1 MRLPILFRNNAQ
13 NQIEDFLTAHADA
26 LISGSLGVDQ
36 LLEVYDRSVRHQ
48 AEGLMALAGQISRLL
63 IPVEPSEQFVNRLYR
78 ELIESDAPGRMSIWA
93 RIRSLPPRTQL
104 AAGLG
109 GAAMTA
115 GVVYIAT
122 RTMPNPLGYWRN
134 RHVA

>member
-1 MRLPILFRNNAQ
+1 MRLPIIFRSNTQ
-13 NQIEDFLTAHADA
+13 TQVEDFLTAHADA
-26 LISGSLGVDQ
+26 LISGFPDLDR
-36 LLEVYDRSVRHQ
+36 LLEDYDHSARRQ
-48 AEGLMALAGQISRLL
+48 AEGLITLAAQISRLL
-63 IPVEPSEQFVNRLYR
+63 IPVAPSEQFVNRLYQ
-78 ELIESDAPGRMSIWA
+78 ELMAADAPGRVSLWM

-122 RTMPNPLGYWRN
+122 RTMPNPLDYWRN
-134 RHVA
+134 RHIA

>member
-1 MRLPILFRNNAQ
+1 MRLPIIFRISMR
-13 NQIEDFLTAHADA
+13 NQVEDFLTAHTDA
-26 LISGSLGVDQ
+26 LISESPDVDR
-36 LLEVYDRSVRHQ
+36 LFEEYDHSVRRQ
-48 AEGLMALAGQISRLL
+48 AEGLMALAEQISRLL
-63 IPVEPSEQFVNRLYR
+63 VPVTPSEQFVNRLYQ
-78 ELIESDAPGRMSIWA
+78 ELTANTVPGHMSLWM

-122 RTMPNPLGYWRN
+122 RTMPNPLEYWRN

>member
-1 MRLPILFRNNAQ
+1 MRLPFIFRNTAQ
-13 NQIEDFLTAHADA
+13 DQLQDFLSTHADA
-26 LISGSLGVDQ
+26 LISGSADVDRLFEEFDQ
-36 LLEVYDRSVRHQ
+36 SVQRE
-48 AEGLMALAGQISRLL
+48 AEGLMALAEQIGRLL
-63 IPVEPSEQFVNRLYR
+63 LPVAPSEQFVNRLYQ
-78 ELIESDAPGRMSIWA
+78 ELTANTTPERLSLWG

-122 RTMPNPLGYWRN
+122 RTMPNPLVYWRN

>member
-1 MRLPILFRNNAQ
+1 
-13 NQIEDFLTAHADA
+13 
-26 LISGSLGVDQ
+26 
-36 LLEVYDRSVRHQ
+36 
-48 AEGLMALAGQISRLL
+48 MALAEQISRLL
-63 IPVEPSEQFVNRLYR
+63 VPVTPSEQFVNRLYQ
-78 ELIESDAPGRMSIWA
+78 ELTANTVPGHMSLWM

-122 RTMPNPLGYWRN
+122 RTMPNPLEYWRN